1 MCRLNEIQGYLYDR
15 RIEGVF
21 VKIEYGHLLK
31 VVSDWREEELV
42 TVQKD
47 TRDEL
52 RAGAKVYEPEEGL
65 LNSQEEEPDVAQKT
79 GSSEDISN
87 ESPKSIEELEE
98 IVARKTKEAEENYE
112 RLLRLGA
119 DFDNYKKRI
128 EREKTTLLEYAEEN
142 IMRALLPTI
151 DNLDRAITQGQTGN
165 NLSALLEGVEM
176 TYKGLVGTLLKFGL
190 KSMESI
196 GQPFNPHFHE
206 AMAMEASKEVEAN
219 RVLREYEKG
228 YLYKERLVRPAKVV
242 VSKGDD

>member
-1 MCRLNEIQGYLYDR
+1 
-15 RIEGVF
+15 
-21 VKIEYGHLLK
+21 
-31 VVSDWREEELV
+31 V

-52 RAGAKVYEPEEGL
+52 RAGAQGDKPEEGL
-65 LNSQEEEPDVAQKT
+65 LNRQEEEAGVAQKT
-79 GSSEDISN
+79 GSSGDIPNGIPGSA
-87 ESPKSIEELEE
+87 EELEG
-98 IVARKTKEAEENYE
+98 IIARKTKEAEENYE

-119 DFDNYKKRI
+119 EFDNYKKRI
-128 EREKTTLLEYAEEN
+128 EREKITLLEYAEEN

-165 NLSALLEGVEM
+165 NLAALLEGVEM
-176 TYKGLVGTLLKFGL
+176 THKGLVSTLEKFGL

-219 RVLREYEKG
+219 RVLKEYEKG

-242 VSKGDD
+242 VSKGVD

>member
-1 MCRLNEIQGYLYDR
+1 M
-15 RIEGVF
+15 
-21 VKIEYGHLLK
+21 
-31 VVSDWREEELV
+31 

-47 TRDEL
+47 TQDEF
-52 RAGAKVYEPEEGL
+52 RAGEPEECL
-65 LNSQEEEPDVAQKT
+65 PNSREKEADVAQKT
-79 GSSEDISN
+79 DGSGDIPNGGPRSTA
-87 ESPKSIEELEE
+87 ELEG
-98 IVARKTKEAEENYE
+98 IIARKTREAEENYD

-119 DFDNYKKRI
+119 ELENYKKRI
-128 EREKTTLLEYAEEN
+128 ERERTTLLEYAEEN

-165 NLSALLEGVEM
+165 NLAALLEGVEM
-176 TYKGLVGTLLKFGL
+176 TQKGLVSTLEKFGL

-219 RVLREYEKG
+219 RVLKEYEKG

-242 VSKGDD
+242 VSKGVD